1 MDNELGR
8 RKPVKRPHRK
18 VVGAAV
24 VKSELFLKI
33 KQRKEGVAGV
43 ETFLIFSVAAFDFA
57 VVARSIRTDE
67 LVADTEL
74 RGGVFKEGGQVPLGV
89 GETVGELKAVV
100 GLYTLHGNPARLN
113 QTVIFR
119 RKSAEE

>member
-1 MDNELGR
+1 MCVGLSKILDNELGR

-18 VVGAAV
+18 VVGAAI

-67 LVADTEL
+67 LVADRPRREWIYYL
-74 RGGVFKEGGQVPLGV
+74 ERWKEGRMVCFQ
-89 GETVGELKAVV
+89 
-100 GLYTLHGNPARLN
+100 
-113 QTVIFR
+113 
-119 RKSAEE
+119 